1 MKVRDIRKR
10 AKSKY
15 ESNGVFKFLRMS
27 QHKRCRTYQQGCFI
41 CDFWNFYD
49 TRKRF
54 PTWGEQMEILDAE
67 PTPR

>member
-15 ESNGVFKFLRMS
+15 ESNGAFKFLRMS

-49 TRKRF
+49 THKRF

>member
-15 ESNGVFKFLRMS
+15 ESNGAFKFLRMS
-27 QHKRCRTYQQGCFI
+27 QHKRCRIYQQGCFI

>member
-15 ESNGVFKFLRMS
+15 ESNGAFKFLRMS

-54 PTWGEQMEILDAE
+54 PTWVEQMEILDAE

>member
-10 AKSKY
+10 AKGKY
-15 ESNGVFKFLRMS
+15 QSNGAFKFLRMS

-49 TRKRF
+49 THKRF